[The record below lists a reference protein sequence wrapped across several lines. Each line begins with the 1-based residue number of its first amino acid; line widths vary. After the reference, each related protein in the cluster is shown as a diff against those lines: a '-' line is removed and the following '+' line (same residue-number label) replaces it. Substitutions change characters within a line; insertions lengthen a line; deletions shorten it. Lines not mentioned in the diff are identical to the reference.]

1 MIYIEICV
9 IICFVKGK
17 YIMDTIKTEINEK
30 HLEFIQNT
38 ITKMSRN
45 SFQAKAWSI
54 TVLSVILVFYISQTE
69 NTNFNLYFA
78 LLIGVT
84 VLFCLIDMYYT
95 YLESGYRCLYNS
107 IIKGKIR
114 KYQYSMKIPFKKQ
127 GIEQFF
133 KTFISI
139 HIGIFYGSIFIGLI
153 IIKYLIQN

>member
-1 MIYIEICV
+1 
-9 IICFVKGK
+9 
-17 YIMDTIKTEINEK
+17 MDTIKTEINEK

-139 HIGIFYGSIFIGLI
+139 
-153 IIKYLIQN
+153 